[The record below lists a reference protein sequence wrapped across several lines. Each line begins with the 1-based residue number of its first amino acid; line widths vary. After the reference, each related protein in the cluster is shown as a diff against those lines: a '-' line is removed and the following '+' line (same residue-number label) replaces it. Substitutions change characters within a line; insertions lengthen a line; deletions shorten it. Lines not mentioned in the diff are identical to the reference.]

1 MENTKSKKRAHIIRP
16 VIFIVAGAFLG
27 FLYYHFIGC
36 NGGCSIT
43 STPVNS
49 ILTGALLGGIWGI
62 K

>member
-1 MENTKSKKRAHIIRP
+1 MEGEKPKKRMQIAKPIIF
-16 VIFIVAGAFLG
+16 VFVGGIMG
-27 FLYYHFIGC
+27 FLYYNFIGC

-49 ILTGALLGGIWGI
+49 IITGALLGGIWGI